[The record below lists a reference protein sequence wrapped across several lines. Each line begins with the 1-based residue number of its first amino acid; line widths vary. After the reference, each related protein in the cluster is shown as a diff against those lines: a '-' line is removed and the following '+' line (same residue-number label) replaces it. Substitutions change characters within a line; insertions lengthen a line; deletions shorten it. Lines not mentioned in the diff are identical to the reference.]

1 MLYSIEMSAN
11 IVATEKVQID
21 PINAPPDGEYSF
33 KNGYP
38 IIQFL
43 VAQSDKYLV
52 GKSLRL
58 TGEIEINTATAG
70 QLPKNN
76 AGVGGANGATR
87 RNASIDRVVGV
98 ASAIH
103 QVTLSTLDN
112 QTLEMVKQYPRLLS
126 SLVSATHGATDLTNG
141 NSASQLVNSRSIVQ
155 ACSLNTQR
163 SFSIP
168 IRCGL
173 LSGTGLIPLGQNG
186 TRGMILQMECAPDSS
201 VIEPFLSATEA
212 GPDDEIAR
220 SGTTASTDISRFS
233 YRLKNLTLTYD
244 LLVPDEEGAQ
254 MMNNAS
260 QGALVYNAYSNLY
273 SVVNAS
279 DQTVTLNL
287 GASKV
292 QSVIHNIIP
301 TTKINNSQ
309 EFSNALF
316 KFQNGNVEA
325 NIKEVAYAKAGILFP
340 RENRI
345 DEKQPNA
352 GADGGSE
359 IDCVTLETYLN
370 SIRNINDIDN
380 CLASARTEA
389 QLSTRVNSVVRT
401 PHNHPNDSVQGQY
414 QDRWGNTLTN
424 DTHPVFG
431 LGVKQDT
438 FRHGVD
444 YSRQPYSVRVTSELD
459 GNNPNSLFTYV
470 LAESQLSYSPEGIR
484 VTS

>member
-1 MLYSIEMSAN
+1 MSSN

-21 PINAPPDGEYSF
+21 PINAPPDNEYSF

-43 VAQSDKYLV
+43 IAQSDKYLV

-58 TGEIEINTATAG
+58 TGEFELNTDVANV
-70 QLPKNN
+70 LPFNN
-76 AGVGGANGATR
+76 AGVAGGNNTATK
-87 RNASIDRVVGV
+87 RNVSISPVVGI

-141 NSASQLVNSRSIVQ
+141 NSASQIVNSRSIVQ
-155 ACSLNTQR
+155 ACSLNTKR
-163 SFSIP
+163 AFSIP

-173 LSGTGLIPLGQNG
+173 LSGTGLIPISQNG
-186 TRGMILQMECAPDSS
+186 TRGMIIQLECAPDAS
-201 VIEPFLSATEA
+201 VVEPFLRSTLAN
-212 GPDDEIAR
+212 PDVETVE
-220 SGTTASTDISRFS
+220 SGDQANGTSLAKYS
-233 YRLKNLTLTYD
+233 YKLKNLSLTYD

-260 QGALVYNAYSNLY
+260 QGALVYNQYSNLY

-301 TTKINNSQ
+301 TTKINNPQ
-309 EFSNALF
+309 EMSNALY
-316 KFQNGNVEA
+316 KFQNGNAVA
-325 NIKEVAYAKAGILFP
+325 PIKEVAYAKAGILFP

-345 DEKQPNA
+345 DEKQPNS
-352 GADGGSE
+352 GSGGESK
-359 IDCVTLETYLN
+359 IDAVTLETYLA
-370 SIRNINDIDN
+370 SIKNINDIDN

-389 QLSTRVNSVVRT
+389 KKSTRVNSVTKT
-401 PHNHPNDSVQGQY
+401 PLNHPVESVQGKY
-414 QDRWGNTLTN
+414 QDRWGNTLVN

-431 LGVKQDT
+431 LGVKQDI
-438 FRHGVD
+438 FRHGID
-444 YSRQPYSVRVTSELD
+444 YSRQPYSVRVTSNLD

>member
-1 MLYSIEMSAN
+1 MSAN
-11 IVATEKVQID
+11 IIATEKVQLD

-58 TGEIEINTATAG
+58 TGEIEINTDIAN
-70 QLPKNN
+70 QLPNN
-76 AGVGGANGATR
+76 NDGVGGNNGAGR
-87 RNASIDRVVGV
+87 RNVSFDRVVGV

-126 SLVSATHGATDLTNG
+126 SLISGTHGATDLTNG
-141 NSASQLVNSRSIVQ
+141 SSCSQLVNSRSIVQ

-201 VIEPFLSATEA
+201 VLEPFIFSADTAE
-212 GPDDEIAR
+212 PDDESPT
-220 SGTTASTDISRFS
+220 SGTAASNSIAAYS
-233 YRLKNLTLTYD
+233 YKLKNLSLTYD

-260 QGALVYNAYSNLY
+260 QGALTYNAYSNLY

-287 GASKV
+287 GASRV
-292 QSVIHNIIP
+292 QSVIHNMIP
-301 TTKINNSQ
+301 TTFINNSQ
-309 EFSNALF
+309 EFSNQLY
-316 KFQNGNVEA
+316 KFNNGAADAE
-325 NIKEVAYAKAGILFP
+325 IKEIAYAKAGVLFP

-352 GADGGSE
+352 GFQGESE
-359 IDCVTLETYLN
+359 VDSETLATYLN
-370 SIRNINDIDN
+370 AIRDINLIDN
-380 CLASARTEA
+380 TLTSLQTEDA
-389 QLSTRVNSVVRT
+389 TATRVNSTVKD
-401 PHNHPNDSVQGQY
+401 PDGHINDSVYGRY
-414 QDRWGNTLTN
+414 QDRWPTTLTN
-424 DTHPVFG
+424 NTFPVFG
-431 LGVKQDT
+431 LGIRQDQ
-438 FRHGVD
+438 FKHGVD

-459 GNNPNSLFTYV
+459 GNHPNSLYTYV
-470 LAESQLSYSPEGIR
+470 LAENTLMYSPEGIR
-484 VTS
+484 VMS